1 MATIMLGRALQRSF
15 KQINVTTHCRTLK
28 KIAVLKHLGCCYKSY
43 PFAQYESNLTALV
56 ATQSRT
62 FQTSTVFNKVIPYKL
77 SDIGEG
83 IREVVILE
91 WYVKP
96 GDKVAQFDSI
106 CEVKSDKASVTITSR
121 YDGTITK
128 LHHDADE
135 IALVGQPLLDI
146 DTEDSDEPGKDE
158 DVIEPESSGDLTN
171 KNVGIG
177 GVKRLATPAVRRLA
191 TENNLNLADIVGTG
205 KDGRVLK
212 EDVLRLIEC
221 VSAPPPA
228 APASQTPTMPPS
240 PPHSPTPQTLKPV
253 VPSVRQT
260 PPASVGQD
268 RTVPLKGVSKA
279 MVKAMTEA
287 LKIPHFGYG
296 DEVNMNRLVEL
307 RKRLKVVAEE
317 RGLKL
322 SYMPFFIKAA
332 SLALAQY
339 PVLNSSVDA
348 NCENLTYKAA
358 HNIGVAM
365 DTPEGLVVPSVKN
378 VQSLSVMEIAAE
390 LNRLQSLGLAGKL
403 GQADLSGVTFS
414 LSNIGNIGGTYTK
427 PVVMPPNVAI
437 GGLGRIQVVPRFNE
451 EGEISRVHIMNVSWS
466 ADHRVVDGATMA
478 RFSNLWKQYLED
490 PLTFVLDLK

>member
-1 MATIMLGRALQRSF
+1 L
-15 KQINVTTHCRTLK
+15 
-28 KIAVLKHLGCCYKSY
+28 
-43 PFAQYESNLTALV
+43 
-56 ATQSRT
+56 
-62 FQTSTVFNKVIPYKL
+62 NKVIPYKL

-121 YDGTITK
+121 YDGTVTK
-128 LHHDADE
+128 LHYETDDVAF
-135 IALVGQPLLDI
+135 VGQPLLDI
-146 DTEDSDEPGKDE
+146 DTEENDETSKDE
-158 DVIEPESSGDLTN
+158 DVIEPEPSGDLTN
-171 KNVGIG
+171 KTSGIG
-177 GVKRLATPAVRRLA
+177 GVKTLATPAVRRLA
-191 TENNLNLADIVGTG
+191 TENNLNLADIAGTG

-212 EDVLRLIEC
+212 EDVLRHIEGGSAP
-221 VSAPPPA
+221 VPTPAPVAPAPQTHSMPPSAPHAPAPQTLKAAAPRAPPPA
-228 APASQTPTMPPS
+228 PA
-240 PPHSPTPQTLKPV
+240 
-253 VPSVRQT
+253 
-260 PPASVGQD
+260 GQD
-268 RTVPLKGVSKA
+268 RTVQLKGVTKA

-296 DEVNMNRLVEL
+296 DEINMTQLVEL
-307 RKRLKVVAEE
+307 RSRLKVVAEE

-332 SLALAQY
+332 SLALTHY

-348 NCENLTYKAA
+348 TCENLTYKAA

-365 DTPEGLVVPSVKN
+365 DTPEGLVVPCVKN
-378 VQSLSVMEIAAE
+378 VQGLSIFEVAAE

-437 GGLGRIQVVPRFNE
+437 GAMGRIQVVPRFDEN
-451 EGEISRVHIMNVSWS
+451 GEITKAHIINVSWS
-466 ADHRVVDGATMA
+466 ADHRIIDGATMA

-490 PLTFVLDLK
+490 PLSFVLDLK